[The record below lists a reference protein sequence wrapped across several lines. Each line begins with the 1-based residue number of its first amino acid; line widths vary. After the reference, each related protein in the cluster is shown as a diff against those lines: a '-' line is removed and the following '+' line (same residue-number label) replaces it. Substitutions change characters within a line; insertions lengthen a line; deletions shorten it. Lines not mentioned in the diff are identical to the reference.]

1 MSRNDALQQIGSKFG
16 TITAAGA
23 LHRLSDPRVVL
34 EPGLCDGLQLGK
46 FVALPQYRCERG
58 GLTHR
63 LGDLGDQPGER
74 FTKGHARGLPIGAA
88 DRFGDLE
95 QAERRRFPFFDT
107 ECQFVR
113 HDAIEI

>member
-1 MSRNDALQQIGSKFG
+1 MGNKFG

-23 LHRLSDPRVVL
+23 LRLSDLRVVL
-34 EPGLCDGLQLGK
+34 EPGLCDCLQLGK
-46 FVALPQYRCERG
+46 FVALPQHRCERG

-74 FTKGHARGLPIGAA
+74 FTKGHARGLPIGTA

-95 QAERRRFPFFDT
+95 QAERRSSRFSMLSARWCAT
-107 ECQFVR
+107 VR
-113 HDAIEI
+113 SR